1 MKRALSDRDAGR
13 IGALPLWGEAALP
26 PDRYRA
32 DDDER
37 GFTDVVRILV
47 RTWPWLKPMVIG
59 TWWER
64 ALPVSANGAENSDW
78 SFGYAP
84 VLVTVF
90 ALVGAFAGWL
100 PVGVNWQYDLLLGG
114 VTVMTVSSWIAAGA
128 SRWRGWWDQAYL
140 PIAAGAVLVLV
151 ALLANLF
158 AVLAVDGARDN
169 LAVALV
175 TVAALS
181 LWLVHFRRDRGV
193 SRVRVRVG
201 CHLVYYYAL
210 YWLSTLTG
218 LVAGLFTI
226 DLLNQSILQAE
237 PLTPFLADF
246 VGRQDLGSGAT
257 EALTLDQR
265 RELQWIYIVFVIAIG
280 TLTFPLAFGLPY
292 YNVWIL
298 QRINQDLRLALV
310 ERWHRLSLRYHGDH
324 RVGDSVYRIY
334 QDSAQVTA
342 IVGMLVSVLTQA
354 TTYATTITFLA
365 ALDPILGLM
374 GVTIA
379 VIAILW
385 GRWFSRRVRSRS
397 LTARETNSDLTSRT
411 QEVLGAIRV
420 IKACSAEDAEQRR
433 FEADS
438 VVAFNAAYRIR
449 SLVAGVSI
457 ILFVFAGTIL
467 LAGEFLMAVWAAEN
481 REAFAAAL
489 IGLIGLSFVR
499 WNLGAFQWARG
510 ELITGSEVVGGVL
523 RQWTNAQDMA
533 MGLDRVFE
541 ILDIEP
547 DVVNA
552 RDAVQLPTVINEIRF
567 DGVAFSYQTDRPV
580 LRDASFTARS
590 GEITAVVGPTGS
602 GKSTLMALL
611 TRLFDPDAGSIDIDG
626 VDLRRIDIESLRRN
640 VAIALQENVLFAL
653 SVRDNLRY
661 VAPDATDGQIRQACY
676 VSCVDDYVADLPD
689 GLDTLLGDRGGK
701 LSTGQRQRLSIARAI
716 AKDARILIL
725 DEPTAALDAATEH
738 RVLARLNDW
747 ARDAGGQRPRAIF
760 LITHRISTIRQA
772 DRILYLEAGR
782 IAEQGNHD
790 ALMAIPDGRYRCF
803 VETEA
808 ALSGQGCGKLGACAT
823 ETAR

>member
-1 MKRALSDRDAGR
+1 MKRGLSDADAER
-13 IGALPLWGEAALP
+13 VGALPLWGEAPLP
-26 PDRYRA
+26 PDRYRSDDA
-32 DDDER
+32 DGR
-37 GFTDVVRILV
+37 GFTDVVRILL

-59 TWWER
+59 TWRER
-64 ALPVSANGAENSDW
+64 ALPIATNGAKDSDW
-78 SFGYAP
+78 SFAYAP
-84 VLVTVF
+84 VLVTVL
-90 ALVGAFAGWL
+90 ALLGLLAGWL

-114 VTVMTVSSWIAAGA
+114 VATMAASSWVVVLGKSWEETSLLITAV
-128 SRWRGWWDQAYL
+128 
-140 PIAAGAVLVLV
+140 AVLVAV
-151 ALLANLF
+151 GLLANLF
-158 AVLAVDGARDN
+158 AVLAVDGTMDN
-169 LAVALV
+169 VAVGLV
-175 TVAALS
+175 TAGALG
-181 LWLVHFRRDRGV
+181 LWLVHFRRVRGV
-193 SRVRVRVG
+193 FRVRMRVG

-218 LVAGLFTI
+218 LITGLFTI

-246 VGRQDLGSGAT
+246 IGREDLGSGAT
-257 EALTLDQR
+257 EALTLGER
-265 RELQWIYIVFVIAIG
+265 RELQRVYIVFVFAIG
-280 TLTFPLAFGLPY
+280 TLTAPLTFGLPY

-310 ERWHRLSLRYHGDH
+310 ERWHQLSLRYHGDH

-342 IVGMLVSVLTQA
+342 IVGMLVSVATQA
-354 TTYATTITFLA
+354 TTYATTITFIA
-365 ALDPILGLM
+365 ALDPLLGLM
-374 GVTIA
+374 GATIA

-411 QEVLGAIRV
+411 QEILGAMRV

-438 VVAFNAAYRIR
+438 VVAFNAAYRVR

-457 ILFVFAGTIL
+457 IMFVFAGTIL
-467 LAGEFLMAVWAAEN
+467 LAGEFFMAVWAAEN
-481 REAFAAAL
+481 REAFAAVL
-489 IGLIGLSFVR
+489 IGLVGLSFVR

-510 ELITGSEVVGGVL
+510 ELITGSNVVGGVL

-552 RDAVQLPTVINEIRF
+552 PDAVPMPSAASDIRF
-567 DGVAFSYQTDRPV
+567 DRVAFAYQADRPV
-580 LRDASFTARS
+580 LGDASFTARL
-590 GEITAVVGPTGS
+590 GEITAIVGPTGS

-611 TRLFDPDAGSIDIDG
+611 TRLFDPDAGHIAIDG
-626 VDLRRIDIESLRRN
+626 VDLRRIDVESLRRN

-661 VAPDATDGQIRQACY
+661 AAPAATDEQIRLATY
-676 VSCVDDYVADLPD
+676 VSCVDDYVATLPD
-689 GLDTLLGDRGGK
+689 GLDTVLGDRGGK

-716 AKDARILIL
+716 AKDAPILIL

-738 RVLARLNDW
+738 RVLNRLDNW
-747 ARDAGGQRPRAIF
+747 ARGTDSQRRRAIF

-772 DRILYLEAGR
+772 HRILYLEAGR
-782 IAEQGNHD
+782 IAEQGDHD
-790 ALMAIPDGRYRCF
+790 ELMAIPDGRYRRF

-808 ALSGQGCGKLGACAT
+808 ALSEQVVAG
-823 ETAR
+823 

>member
-1 MKRALSDRDAGR
+1 MSDGDAER
-13 IGALPLWGEAALP
+13 VHALPLWGEAPLP
-26 PDRYRA
+26 PDRYRPDDA
-32 DDDER
+32 DGR
-37 GFTDVVRILV
+37 GFTDVARIML
-47 RTWPWLKPMVIG
+47 RTWPWLKPMVVG
-59 TWWER
+59 TWRER
-64 ALPVSANGAENSDW
+64 ALPISNNGAGDSDW
-78 SFGYAP
+78 SFAYAP
-84 VLVTVF
+84 VLVTVL
-90 ALVGAFAGWL
+90 ALLGPYAGWL
-100 PVGVNWQYDLLLGG
+100 PIGVNWQYDLLLGG
-114 VTVMTVSSWIAAGA
+114 VAMMAASSWVAVGARRWEETGLLIAAV
-128 SRWRGWWDQAYL
+128 
-140 PIAAGAVLVLV
+140 AVLVAV
-151 ALLANLF
+151 GVLANLF
-158 AVLAVDGARDN
+158 AVLAVDGTMDN
-169 LAVALV
+169 VAVGLV
-175 TVAALS
+175 TAGALS
-181 LWLVHFRRDRGV
+181 LWLVHFRRAQGAF
-193 SRVRVRVG
+193 RVRVRVG

-218 LVAGLFTI
+218 LITGLFTI

-246 VGRQDLGSGAT
+246 VGREDLGSGAT
-257 EALTLDQR
+257 EALTVAER
-265 RELQWIYIVFVIAIG
+265 RELQWIYMVFVFAIG
-280 TLTFPLAFGLPY
+280 TLTAPLRFGLPY

-310 ERWHRLSLRYHGDH
+310 ERWHQLSLRYHGDH

-354 TTYATTITFLA
+354 TTYGTTITFIA
-365 ALDPILGLM
+365 ALDPLLGLM
-374 GVTIA
+374 GATIA

-411 QEVLGAIRV
+411 QEVLGAMRV
-420 IKACSAEDAEQRR
+420 IKACSAENAEQRR
-433 FEADS
+433 FETDS
-438 VVAFNAAYRIR
+438 VVAFNAAYRVR

-457 ILFVFAGTIL
+457 IMFVFAGTVL
-467 LAGEFLMAVWAAEN
+467 LAGEFFMAVWAAEN
-481 REAFAAAL
+481 REAFAAVL
-489 IGLIGLSFVR
+489 IGLVGLSFVR

-510 ELITGSEVVGGVL
+510 ELITGSNVVGGVL

-552 RDAVQLPTVINEIRF
+552 PDAVPMPSTASDIRF
-567 DGVAFSYQTDRPV
+567 DRVAFAYQPDRPV
-580 LRDASFTARS
+580 LRDASFSARL
-590 GEITAVVGPTGS
+590 GEITAIVGPTGS

-611 TRLFDPDAGSIDIDG
+611 TRLFDPDGGQITIDG
-626 VDLRRIDIESLRRN
+626 VDLRRIDVESLRRN

-661 VAPDATDGQIRQACY
+661 AAPAATDEQIRLAAY
-676 VSCVDDYVADLPD
+676 VSCVDDYVASLPD
-689 GLDTLLGDRGGK
+689 GLDTVLGDRGGK

-716 AKDARILIL
+716 AKDAQILIL

-738 RVLARLNDW
+738 RVLNRLHNW
-747 ARDAGGQRPRAIF
+747 AGGNDSQRRRAIF

-772 DRILYLEAGR
+772 HRILYLEAGR

-790 ALMAIPDGRYRCF
+790 ELMAIPDGRYRRF

-808 ALSGQGCGKLGACAT
+808 ALSEQVVAG
-823 ETAR
+823 

>member
-1 MKRALSDRDAGR
+1 MLKSDGDAERTRAL
-13 IGALPLWGEAALP
+13 PFWGEAPLP
-26 PDRYRA
+26 PNRHRPDDA
-32 DDDER
+32 DGR
-37 GFTDVVRILV
+37 GFTDVMRILL
-47 RTWPWLKPMVIG
+47 RTWPWLKPLVIG
-59 TWWER
+59 TWRER
-64 ALPVSANGAENSDW
+64 ALPIATNGAEDSDW
-78 SFGYAP
+78 SFGYGP
-84 VLVTVF
+84 VLVTVL
-90 ALVGAFAGWL
+90 ALLGPFAGWL

-114 VTVMTVSSWIAAGA
+114 VAMMAVSSWITVVA
-128 SRWRGWWDQAYL
+128 RWWEETSLLVTAV
-140 PIAAGAVLVLV
+140 AVLIAV
-151 ALLANLF
+151 ALGANLF
-158 AVLAVDGARDN
+158 AVLAVDGAHDN

-175 TVAALS
+175 TVGALC
-181 LWLVHFRRDRGV
+181 LWLVHFRRARGV
-193 SRVRVRVG
+193 FRVRVRVG

-218 LVAGLFTI
+218 LITGLFTI

-246 VGRQDLGSGAT
+246 IGRDDLGSGAT
-257 EALTLDQR
+257 EALTLAER
-265 RELQWIYIVFVIAIG
+265 RELQGIYMVFVVAIG
-280 TLTFPLAFGLPY
+280 TLTFPLAYGLPY

-310 ERWHRLSLRYHGDH
+310 ERWHQLSLRYHGDH

-342 IVGMLVSVLTQA
+342 IVGMLVSVATQA
-354 TTYATTITFLA
+354 TTYATTITFIA
-365 ALDPILGLM
+365 ALDPLLGLM
-374 GVTIA
+374 GATIA

-397 LTARETNSDLTSRT
+397 LTAREANSDLTSRT
-411 QEVLGAIRV
+411 QEVLGAMRV

-457 ILFVFAGTIL
+457 IMFTFAGTIL
-467 LAGEFLMAVWAAEN
+467 LAGEFFMAVWAAEN
-481 REAFAAAL
+481 REAFAAVL
-489 IGLIGLSFVR
+489 IGLVGLSFVR
-499 WNLGAFQWARG
+499 WNLGAFEWARG
-510 ELITGSEVVGGVL
+510 ELIAGSNVVGGVL

-547 DVVNA
+547 DVANA
-552 RDAVQLPTVINEIRF
+552 PDAIPLPSGASEIRF
-567 DGVAFSYQTDRPV
+567 DRVAFAYQSDRSV
-580 LRDASFTARS
+580 LHDASFTARI
-590 GEITAVVGPTGS
+590 GEITAIVGPTGS

-611 TRLFDPDAGSIDIDG
+611 TRLFDPDAGSITIND
-626 VDLRRIDIESLRRN
+626 VDLRQIDIESLRHN

-661 VAPDATDGQIRQACY
+661 AAPDATDEQIRQAAY
-676 VSCVDDYVADLPD
+676 VSCVDDYVASLPD
-689 GLDTLLGDRGGK
+689 GLDTVLGDRGGK

-738 RVLARLNDW
+738 RVLERLDNW
-747 ARDAGGQRPRAIF
+747 ARGTDGQRQRAIF

-772 DRILYLEAGR
+772 HRILYLDEGR

-790 ALMAIPDGRYRCF
+790 ELMAIPDGRYRRF

-808 ALSGQGCGKLGACAT
+808 ALSEKVVAG
-823 ETAR
+823 

>member
-1 MKRALSDRDAGR
+1 MLNSDGDAERTRAL
-13 IGALPLWGEAALP
+13 PFWGEAPLP
-26 PDRYRA
+26 PDRYRPDDA
-32 DDDER
+32 DGR
-37 GFTDVVRILV
+37 GFTDVMRILL
-47 RTWPWLKPMVIG
+47 RTWPWLKPLVIG
-59 TWWER
+59 TWRER
-64 ALPVSANGAENSDW
+64 ALPIATNGAKDSDW
-78 SFGYAP
+78 SFRYGP
-84 VLVTVF
+84 LLVTVL
-90 ALVGAFAGWL
+90 ALLGPFAGWL

-114 VTVMTVSSWIAAGA
+114 VAVMAASSWIAVGA
-128 SRWRGWWDQAYL
+128 RRQDQTRLLAT
-140 PIAAGAVLVLV
+140 AVAVLVAV
-151 ALLANLF
+151 ALVANLF
-158 AVLAVDGARDN
+158 AVLALDGARDN

-175 TVAALS
+175 TVGALC
-181 LWLVHFRRDRGV
+181 LWLVHFRRAQGV
-193 SRVRVRVG
+193 FRVRVRVG

-218 LVAGLFTI
+218 LITGLFTI

-246 VGRQDLGSGAT
+246 IGREDLGSGAT
-257 EALTLDQR
+257 EALTLAER
-265 RELQWIYIVFVIAIG
+265 RELQGIYMVFVVAIG
-280 TLTFPLAFGLPY
+280 TLTFPLSYGLPY

-310 ERWHRLSLRYHGDH
+310 ERWHQLSLRYHGDH

-342 IVGMLVSVLTQA
+342 IVGMLVSVATQA
-354 TTYATTITFLA
+354 TTYATTITFIT
-365 ALDPILGLM
+365 ALDPLLGLM
-374 GVTIA
+374 GATIA

-397 LTARETNSDLTSRT
+397 LTAREANSDLTSRT
-411 QEVLGAIRV
+411 QEVLGAMRV
-420 IKACSAEDAEQRR
+420 IKACSAQDAEQRR

-457 ILFVFAGTIL
+457 IMFTFAGTIL
-467 LAGEFLMAVWAAEN
+467 LAGEFFMAVWAAEN
-481 REAFAAAL
+481 REAFAAVL
-489 IGLIGLSFVR
+489 IGLVGLSFVR
-499 WNLGAFQWARG
+499 WNLGAFEWARG
-510 ELITGSEVVGGVL
+510 ELIAGSNLVGGVL

-552 RDAVQLPTVINEIRF
+552 PDAIPLPSGASEIRF
-567 DGVAFSYQTDRPV
+567 DRVAFAYQSDRSV
-580 LRDASFTARS
+580 LHDASFTARI
-590 GEITAVVGPTGS
+590 GEITAIVGPTGS

-611 TRLFDPDAGSIDIDG
+611 TRLFDPDAGSITIDD
-626 VDLRRIDIESLRRN
+626 VDLRQIDIESLRHN

-661 VAPDATDGQIRQACY
+661 AAPDATDEQIRQAAY
-676 VSCVDDYVADLPD
+676 VSCVDDYVASLPD
-689 GLDTLLGDRGGK
+689 GLDTVLGDRGGK

-738 RVLARLNDW
+738 RVLERLDNW
-747 ARDAGGQRPRAIF
+747 ARGTDGQRQRAIF

-772 DRILYLEAGR
+772 HRTLYLDEGR

-790 ALMAIPDGRYRCF
+790 ELMAIPDGRYRRF

-808 ALSGQGCGKLGACAT
+808 ALSEKVVAG
-823 ETAR
+823 

>member
-1 MKRALSDRDAGR
+1 MSDGDAER
-13 IGALPLWGEAALP
+13 VRALPLWGEAPLP
-26 PDRYRA
+26 PDRYRPDDA
-32 DDDER
+32 DGR
-37 GFTDVVRILV
+37 GFTDVARIML
-47 RTWPWLKPMVIG
+47 RTWPWLKPMVVG
-59 TWWER
+59 TWRER
-64 ALPVSANGAENSDW
+64 ALPISTNGAGESDW
-78 SFGYAP
+78 SFAYAP
-84 VLVTVF
+84 VLVTVL
-90 ALVGAFAGWL
+90 ALLGPYAGWL
-100 PVGVNWQYDLLLGG
+100 PVGVNWQYDLLVGG
-114 VTVMTVSSWIAAGA
+114 VAMMAASSWVAVGARWWAETSLLIAAA
-128 SRWRGWWDQAYL
+128 
-140 PIAAGAVLVLV
+140 AVLVVV
-151 ALLANLF
+151 ALGINLF
-158 AVLAVDGARDN
+158 AVLVVEGMRDN

-175 TVAALS
+175 TAGALG
-181 LWLVHFRRDRGV
+181 LWLVHFRRARGAF
-193 SRVRVRVG
+193 RVRVRVG

-218 LVAGLFTI
+218 LITGLFTI

-246 VGRQDLGSGAT
+246 VGREDLGSGAT
-257 EALTLDQR
+257 EALTVAER
-265 RELQWIYIVFVIAIG
+265 RELQWIYMVFVFAIG
-280 TLTFPLAFGLPY
+280 TLTAPLRFGLPY

-310 ERWHRLSLRYHGDH
+310 ERWHQLSLRYHGDH

-354 TTYATTITFLA
+354 TTYATTITFIA
-365 ALDPILGLM
+365 ALDPLLGLM
-374 GVTIA
+374 GATIA

-411 QEVLGAIRV
+411 QEVLGAMRV
-420 IKACSAEDAEQRR
+420 IKASSAENMEQRR

-438 VVAFNAAYRIR
+438 VVAFNAAYRVR

-457 ILFVFAGTIL
+457 IMFVFAGTIL
-467 LAGEFLMAVWAAEN
+467 LAGEFFMAIWAAEN
-481 REAFAAAL
+481 RQAFAAVL
-489 IGLIGLSFVR
+489 IGLVGLSFVR

-510 ELITGSEVVGGVL
+510 ELITGSNVVGGVL

-552 RDAVQLPTVINEIRF
+552 PDAVPMPSTASDIRF
-567 DGVAFSYQTDRPV
+567 DRVAFAYQADRPV
-580 LRDASFTARS
+580 LRDASFTARL
-590 GEITAVVGPTGS
+590 GEITAIVGPTGS

-611 TRLFDPDAGSIDIDG
+611 TRLFDPDAGHIAIDG
-626 VDLRRIDIESLRRN
+626 VDLRRIDVESLRRN

-661 VAPDATDGQIRQACY
+661 AAPAASDEQIRLAAH
-676 VSCVDDYVADLPD
+676 VSCVDDYVASLPD
-689 GLDTLLGDRGGK
+689 GLDTVLGDRGGK
-701 LSTGQRQRLSIARAI
+701 LSTGQRQRLSIARAV
-716 AKDARILIL
+716 AKDAQILIL

-738 RVLARLNDW
+738 RVLNRLDNW
-747 ARDAGGQRPRAIF
+747 ARGADSQRRRAIF

-772 DRILYLEAGR
+772 HRILYIEAGR

-790 ALMAIPDGRYRCF
+790 ELMAIPDGRYRRF

-808 ALSGQGCGKLGACAT
+808 ALSEQVVAG
-823 ETAR
+823 

>member
-1 MKRALSDRDAGR
+1 MLKSDGDAERTRAL
-13 IGALPLWGEAALP
+13 PFWGEAPLP
-26 PDRYRA
+26 PDRHRTDDA
-32 DDDER
+32 DGR
-37 GFTDVVRILV
+37 GFTDVMRILL
-47 RTWPWLKPMVIG
+47 RTWPWLKPLVIG
-59 TWWER
+59 TWRER
-64 ALPVSANGAENSDW
+64 ALPIATNGAEDSDW

-84 VLVTVF
+84 VLVTVL
-90 ALVGAFAGWL
+90 ALLGPFAGWL

-114 VTVMTVSSWIAAGA
+114 VAVMAASSWIAVGA
-128 SRWRGWWDQAYL
+128 RWQGQTRLLAT
-140 PIAAGAVLVLV
+140 AVAVLVAV
-151 ALLANLF
+151 ALVANLF

-175 TVAALS
+175 TVGALC
-181 LWLVHFRRDRGV
+181 LWLVHFRRAQGV
-193 SRVRVRVG
+193 FRVRFRVG

-218 LVAGLFTI
+218 LVTGLFTI

-246 VGRQDLGSGAT
+246 IGREDLGSGAT
-257 EALTLDQR
+257 EALTLAER
-265 RELQWIYIVFVIAIG
+265 RELQGIYMVFVVAIG
-280 TLTFPLAFGLPY
+280 TLTFPLAYGLPY

-310 ERWHRLSLRYHGDH
+310 ERWHQLSLRYHGDH

-342 IVGMLVSVLTQA
+342 IVGMLVSVATQA
-354 TTYATTITFLA
+354 TTYATTITFIA
-365 ALDPILGLM
+365 ALDPLLGLM
-374 GVTIA
+374 GATIA

-397 LTARETNSDLTSRT
+397 LTAREANSDLTSRT
-411 QEVLGAIRV
+411 QEVLGAMRV
-420 IKACSAEDAEQRR
+420 IKACSAEDTEQRR

-457 ILFVFAGTIL
+457 IMFTLAGTIL
-467 LAGEFLMAVWAAEN
+467 LAGEFFMAVWAAEN
-481 REAFAAAL
+481 REAFAAVL
-489 IGLIGLSFVR
+489 IGLVGLSFVR
-499 WNLGAFQWARG
+499 WNLGAFQWARD
-510 ELITGSEVVGGVL
+510 ELIAGSNVVGGVL

-547 DVVNA
+547 DVANA
-552 RDAVQLPTVINEIRF
+552 PDAIPLPSGATEIRF
-567 DGVAFSYQTDRPV
+567 DRVAFAYQSDRSV
-580 LRDASFTARS
+580 LHDASFTARI
-590 GEITAVVGPTGS
+590 GEITAIVGPTGS

-611 TRLFDPDAGSIDIDG
+611 TRLFDPDAGSITIDD
-626 VDLRRIDIESLRRN
+626 VDLRKIDIESLRHN

-661 VAPDATDGQIRQACY
+661 AAPDATDEQIRQAAY
-676 VSCVDDYVADLPD
+676 VSCVDDYVAGLPD
-689 GLDTLLGDRGGK
+689 GLDTVLGDRGGK

-738 RVLARLNDW
+738 RVLERLDNW
-747 ARDAGGQRPRAIF
+747 ARGTDGQRQRAIF

-772 DRILYLEAGR
+772 HRILYLDEGR

-790 ALMAIPDGRYRCF
+790 ELMAIPDGRYRRF

-808 ALSGQGCGKLGACAT
+808 ALSEKVVGG
-823 ETAR
+823 

>member
-1 MKRALSDRDAGR
+1 MKRGLSDRDGER
-13 IGALPLWGEAALP
+13 VGALPLWGEAPLP
-26 PDRYRA
+26 PDRFRPDNA
-32 DDDER
+32 DGR
-37 GFTDVVRILV
+37 GFTDVVRIML
-47 RTWPWLKPMVIG
+47 RTWPWLKPMVVG
-59 TWWER
+59 TWRER
-64 ALPVSANGAENSDW
+64 AVPISTNGAKDSDW
-78 SFGYAP
+78 SFAYAP
-84 VLVTVF
+84 VLVTVL
-90 ALVGAFAGWL
+90 ALLGPYAGWL

-114 VTVMTVSSWIAAGA
+114 VAMMAASSWVAVGAKWWAETSLLIAAA
-128 SRWRGWWDQAYL
+128 
-140 PIAAGAVLVLV
+140 AVLVVV
-151 ALLANLF
+151 ALGINLF
-158 AVLAVDGARDN
+158 AVLAVEGMRDN
-169 LAVALV
+169 VVVALV
-175 TVAALS
+175 TAGALG
-181 LWLVHFRRDRGV
+181 LWLVHFRRARGV
-193 SRVRVRVG
+193 FRVRVRVG

-218 LVAGLFTI
+218 LVTGLFTI

-246 VGRQDLGSGAT
+246 VGREDLGSGAT
-257 EALTLDQR
+257 EALTLAER
-265 RELQWIYIVFVIAIG
+265 RELQGIYIVFVFAIG
-280 TLTFPLAFGLPY
+280 TLTAPLRFGLPY

-310 ERWHRLSLRYHGDH
+310 ERWHQLSLRYHGDH

-354 TTYATTITFLA
+354 TTYATTITFIA
-365 ALDPILGLM
+365 ALDPLLGLM
-374 GVTIA
+374 GATIA

-411 QEVLGAIRV
+411 QEVLGAMRV
-420 IKACSAEDAEQRR
+420 IKACSAEAAEQRR

-438 VVAFNAAYRIR
+438 VVAFNAAYRVR

-457 ILFVFAGTIL
+457 IMFVFAGTVL
-467 LAGEFLMAVWAAEN
+467 LAGEFFMAVWAAEN
-481 REAFAAAL
+481 REAFAAVL
-489 IGLIGLSFVR
+489 IGLVGLSFVR

-510 ELITGSEVVGGVL
+510 ELITGSNVVGGVL

-552 RDAVQLPTVINEIRF
+552 PDAVPMPSTASDIRF
-567 DGVAFSYQTDRPV
+567 DRVAFAYQADRPV
-580 LRDASFTARS
+580 LEDASFSARL
-590 GEITAVVGPTGS
+590 GEITAIVGPTGS

-611 TRLFDPDAGSIDIDG
+611 TRLFDPDSGHIAIDG
-626 VDLRRIDIESLRRN
+626 VDLRRIDVESLRRN

-661 VAPDATDGQIRQACY
+661 AAPAATDEQIRQAAY
-676 VSCVDDYVADLPD
+676 VSCVDDYVASLPE
-689 GLDTLLGDRGGK
+689 GLDTVLGDRGGK

-716 AKDARILIL
+716 AKDAQILIL

-738 RVLARLNDW
+738 RVLNRLDDW
-747 ARDAGGQRPRAIF
+747 ARGTDSQRRRAIF

-772 DRILYLEAGR
+772 HRILYLDAGR
-782 IAEQGNHD
+782 IAEQGSHD
-790 ALMAIPDGRYRCF
+790 ELMAIPDGRYRRF

-808 ALSGQGCGKLGACAT
+808 ALSEQVVAG
-823 ETAR
+823 

>member
-1 MKRALSDRDAGR
+1 MKRGLSDPDAER
-13 IGALPLWGEAALP
+13 VGALPLWSEAPLP
-26 PDRYRA
+26 PDRYRPDDA
-32 DDDER
+32 DRR
-37 GFTDVVRILV
+37 GFTDVVRIML
-47 RTWPWLKPMVIG
+47 RTWPWLKPMVVG
-59 TWWER
+59 TWRER
-64 ALPVSANGAENSDW
+64 ALPISTNGTGDSDW
-78 SFGYAP
+78 SFAYAP
-84 VLVTVF
+84 VLVTVL
-90 ALVGAFAGWL
+90 ALLGPYAGWL
-100 PVGVNWQYDLLLGG
+100 PLGVNWQYDLLLGG
-114 VTVMTVSSWIAAGA
+114 VATMAASSWVAVGARWWAETSLLIAAV
-128 SRWRGWWDQAYL
+128 
-140 PIAAGAVLVLV
+140 AVLVVV
-151 ALLANLF
+151 ALGINLF
-158 AVLAVDGARDN
+158 AVLAVEGMLDN
-169 LAVALV
+169 VAVALV
-175 TVAALS
+175 TAGALG
-181 LWLVHFRRDRGV
+181 LWLVHFRRARGV
-193 SRVRVRVG
+193 FQVRVRVG

-218 LVAGLFTI
+218 LVTGLFTI

-246 VGRQDLGSGAT
+246 VGREDLGSGAT
-257 EALTLDQR
+257 EALTLAER
-265 RELQWIYIVFVIAIG
+265 RELQWIYMVFVFAIG
-280 TLTFPLAFGLPY
+280 TLTAPLRFGLPY

-310 ERWHRLSLRYHGDH
+310 ERWHQLSLRYHGDH

-354 TTYATTITFLA
+354 TTYATTITFIA
-365 ALDPILGLM
+365 ALDPLLGLM
-374 GVTIA
+374 GATIA

-411 QEVLGAIRV
+411 QEVLGAMRV

-438 VVAFNAAYRIR
+438 VVAFNAAYRVR

-457 ILFVFAGTIL
+457 IMFVFAGTIL
-467 LAGEFLMAVWAAEN
+467 LAGEFFMAIWAAEN
-481 REAFAAAL
+481 REAFAAVL
-489 IGLIGLSFVR
+489 IGLVGLSFVR

-510 ELITGSEVVGGVL
+510 ELITGSNVVGGVL

-547 DVVNA
+547 DIVNA
-552 RDAVQLPTVINEIRF
+552 PDAVPMPSTASDIRF
-567 DGVAFSYQTDRPV
+567 DRVAFAYQADRPV
-580 LRDASFTARS
+580 LRDASFAARL
-590 GEITAVVGPTGS
+590 GEITAIVGPTGS

-611 TRLFDPDAGSIDIDG
+611 TRLFDPDAGQIAIDG
-626 VDLRRIDIESLRRN
+626 VDLRRIDVESLRRN

-661 VAPDATDGQIRQACY
+661 AAPAATDEQIRLAAY
-676 VSCVDDYVADLPD
+676 VSCVDDYVASLPD
-689 GLDTLLGDRGGK
+689 GLDTVLGDRGGK

-716 AKDARILIL
+716 AKDAQILIL

-738 RVLARLNDW
+738 RVLNRLDNW
-747 ARDAGGQRPRAIF
+747 AQGTDSQRRRAIF

-772 DRILYLEAGR
+772 HRILYIEAGR
-782 IAEQGNHD
+782 IAEQGDHD
-790 ALMAIPDGRYRCF
+790 ELMAIPDGRYRRF

-808 ALSGQGCGKLGACAT
+808 ALSEQVVAG
-823 ETAR
+823 

>member
-1 MKRALSDRDAGR
+1 MLKSDGDAARTRAL
-13 IGALPLWGEAALP
+13 PFWGEAPLP
-26 PDRYRA
+26 PDRYRPDDA
-32 DDDER
+32 DGR
-37 GFTDVVRILV
+37 GFTDVMRILL
-47 RTWPWLKPMVIG
+47 RTWPWLKPLVIG
-59 TWWER
+59 TWRER
-64 ALPVSANGAENSDW
+64 ALPIATNGAKDSDW
-78 SFGYAP
+78 SFRYGP
-84 VLVTVF
+84 LLVTVL
-90 ALVGAFAGWL
+90 ALLGPFAGWL

-114 VTVMTVSSWIAAGA
+114 VAVMAASSWIAVGA
-128 SRWRGWWDQAYL
+128 MWQDQTRLLAT
-140 PIAAGAVLVLV
+140 AVAVLVAV
-151 ALLANLF
+151 ALVANLF

-175 TVAALS
+175 TVGALC
-181 LWLVHFRRDRGV
+181 LWLVHFRRAQGV
-193 SRVRVRVG
+193 FRVRVRVG

-218 LVAGLFTI
+218 LITGLFTI

-246 VGRQDLGSGAT
+246 IGREDLGSGAT
-257 EALTLDQR
+257 EALTLAER
-265 RELQWIYIVFVIAIG
+265 RELQGIYMVFVVAIG
-280 TLTFPLAFGLPY
+280 TLTFPLSYGLPY

-310 ERWHRLSLRYHGDH
+310 ERWHQLSLRYHGDH

-342 IVGMLVSVLTQA
+342 IVGMLVSVATQA
-354 TTYATTITFLA
+354 TTYATTITFIT
-365 ALDPILGLM
+365 ALDPLLGLM
-374 GVTIA
+374 GATIA

-397 LTARETNSDLTSRT
+397 LTAREANSDLTSRT
-411 QEVLGAIRV
+411 QEVLGAMRV

-457 ILFVFAGTIL
+457 IMFTFAGTIL
-467 LAGEFLMAVWAAEN
+467 LAGEFFMAVWAAEN
-481 REAFAAAL
+481 REAFAAVL
-489 IGLIGLSFVR
+489 IGLVGLSFVR
-499 WNLGAFQWARG
+499 WNLGAFEWARG
-510 ELITGSEVVGGVL
+510 ELIAGSNLVGGVL

-552 RDAVQLPTVINEIRF
+552 PDAVPLPIGATEIRF
-567 DGVAFSYQTDRPV
+567 DRVAFAYQSDRSV
-580 LRDASFTARS
+580 LHDASFTARI
-590 GEITAVVGPTGS
+590 GEITAIVGPTGS

-611 TRLFDPDAGSIDIDG
+611 TRLFDPDAGSITIDD
-626 VDLRRIDIESLRRN
+626 VDLRQIDIESLRHN

-661 VAPDATDGQIRQACY
+661 AAPDATDEQIRQAAY
-676 VSCVDDYVADLPD
+676 VSCVDDYVASLPD
-689 GLDTLLGDRGGK
+689 GLDTVLGDRGGK

-738 RVLARLNDW
+738 RVLERLDNW
-747 ARDAGGQRPRAIF
+747 ARGTDGQRQRAIF

-772 DRILYLEAGR
+772 HRTLYLDEGR

-790 ALMAIPDGRYRCF
+790 ELMAIPDGRYRRF

-808 ALSGQGCGKLGACAT
+808 ALSEKVVAG
-823 ETAR
+823 

>member
-1 MKRALSDRDAGR
+1 MKRRLSERDAER
-13 IGALPLWGEAALP
+13 IGALPLWGEAPLP

-32 DDDER
+32 DDADGR
-37 GFTDVVRILV
+37 GFTDVVRILL
-47 RTWPWLKPMVIG
+47 RTWPWLKPLVVG
-59 TWWER
+59 TWRER
-64 ALPVSANGAENSDW
+64 ALPVSTNGAKDSDW
-78 SFGYAP
+78 SCGYAP
-84 VLVTVF
+84 VLVTVL
-90 ALVGAFAGWL
+90 AMAGPLSGWL

-114 VTVMTVSSWIAAGA
+114 VLVMAVSSWIAVGA
-128 SRWRGWWDQAYL
+128 RRWEETTLQV
-140 PIAAGAVLVLV
+140 AAVVVLVAV

-158 AVLAVDGARDN
+158 AVLAVEGALDN
-169 LAVALV
+169 VAVAMV
-175 TVAALS
+175 TVAALG
-181 LWLVHFRRDRGV
+181 LWLVHFRRAHGV
-193 SRVRVRVG
+193 FRVRVRVG

-218 LVAGLFTI
+218 LVTGLFTI

-246 VGRQDLGSGAT
+246 IGREDLGSGAT
-257 EALTLDQR
+257 EALTLAER
-265 RELQWIYIVFVIAIG
+265 RELQWIYMVFVFAIG
-280 TLTFPLAFGLPY
+280 TLTFPLAYGLPY

-310 ERWHRLSLRYHGDH
+310 ERWHQLSLRYHGDH

-354 TTYATTITFLA
+354 TTYATTIAFIA
-365 ALDPILGLM
+365 ALDPYLGLM

-379 VIAILW
+379 GIAILW

-411 QEVLGAIRV
+411 QEVLGAMRV

-457 ILFVFAGTIL
+457 IMFTFAGTIL
-467 LAGEFLMAVWAAEN
+467 LAGEFFMAVWAAEN
-481 REAFAAAL
+481 REAFAAVL
-489 IGLIGLSFVR
+489 IGLVGLSFVR
-499 WNLGAFQWARG
+499 WNLGAFQWARD
-510 ELITGSEVVGGVL
+510 ELISGSNVVGGVL
-523 RQWTNAQDMA
+523 RQWANAQDMA

-547 DVVNA
+547 DVANA
-552 RDAVQLPTVINEIRF
+552 PDAMPMPRVASEIRF
-567 DGVAFSYQTDRPV
+567 DGVAFAYQADRPV
-580 LRDASFTARS
+580 LHDATFAARL
-590 GEITAVVGPTGS
+590 GEITAIVGPTGS

-611 TRLFDPDAGSIDIDG
+611 TRLFDPDAGNITIDG
-626 VDLRRIDIESLRRN
+626 VDLRRIDVDSLRRN
-640 VAIALQENVLFAL
+640 VSIALQENVLFAL

-661 VAPDATDGQIRQACY
+661 AAPDATDEQIRQAVY
-676 VSCVDDYVADLPD
+676 VSCVDDYVASLPD

-716 AKDARILIL
+716 AKDAQILIL

-738 RVLARLNDW
+738 RVLERLDTW
-747 ARDAGGQRPRAIF
+747 AKGADGKRRRAIF

-772 DRILYLEAGR
+772 HRILYLETGS

-790 ALMAIPDGRYRCF
+790 ELMAITDGRYRRF

-808 ALSGQGCGKLGACAT
+808 ALSERVGAG
-823 ETAR
+823 

>member
-1 MKRALSDRDAGR
+1 MLKSDGDAQRTRAL
-13 IGALPLWGEAALP
+13 PFWGEAPLP
-26 PDRYRA
+26 PDRYRPDDA
-32 DDDER
+32 DGR
-37 GFTDVVRILV
+37 GFTDVMRILL
-47 RTWPWLKPMVIG
+47 RTWPWLKPLVIG
-59 TWWER
+59 TWRER
-64 ALPVSANGAENSDW
+64 ALPIATNGAEGSDW
-78 SFGYAP
+78 SFGYGP
-84 VLVTVF
+84 VLVTVL
-90 ALVGAFAGWL
+90 ALLGPFAGWL
-100 PVGVNWQYDLLLGG
+100 PIGVDWQYDLLLGG
-114 VTVMTVSSWIAAGA
+114 VAMMAASSWIAVVA
-128 SRWRGWWDQAYL
+128 RWWGQTSLLVTAV
-140 PIAAGAVLVLV
+140 AVLAAV
-151 ALLANLF
+151 ALVANLF

-175 TVAALS
+175 TVGALC
-181 LWLVHFRRDRGV
+181 LWLVHFRRARGV
-193 SRVRVRVG
+193 FRVRIRVG

-218 LVAGLFTI
+218 LITGLFTI

-246 VGRQDLGSGAT
+246 IGREDLGSGAT
-257 EALTLDQR
+257 EALTLAER
-265 RELQWIYIVFVIAIG
+265 RELQGIYMVFVVAIG
-280 TLTFPLAFGLPY
+280 TLTFPLAYGLPY

-310 ERWHRLSLRYHGDH
+310 ERWHQLSLRYHGDH

-342 IVGMLVSVLTQA
+342 IVGMLVSVATQA
-354 TTYATTITFLA
+354 TTYATTITFIT
-365 ALDPILGLM
+365 ALDPLLGLM
-374 GVTIA
+374 GATIA

-397 LTARETNSDLTSRT
+397 LTAREANSDLTSRT
-411 QEVLGAIRV
+411 QEVLGAMRV
-420 IKACSAEDAEQRR
+420 IKACSAEDTEQRR

-457 ILFVFAGTIL
+457 IMFTLAGTIL
-467 LAGEFLMAVWAAEN
+467 LAGEFFMAVWAAEN
-481 REAFAAAL
+481 REAFAAVL
-489 IGLIGLSFVR
+489 IGLVGLSFVR
-499 WNLGAFQWARG
+499 WNLGAFQWARD
-510 ELITGSEVVGGVL
+510 ELVAGSNVVGGVL

-552 RDAVQLPTVINEIRF
+552 PDAIPLPSGASEIRF
-567 DGVAFSYQTDRPV
+567 DRVAFAYQSDRPV
-580 LRDASFTARS
+580 LHDASFTARI
-590 GEITAVVGPTGS
+590 GEITAIVGPTGS

-611 TRLFDPDAGSIDIDG
+611 TRLFDPDAGSIAIDD
-626 VDLRRIDIESLRRN
+626 VDLRRIDIESLRHN

-661 VAPDATDGQIRQACY
+661 AAPDATDEQIRQAAY
-676 VSCVDDYVADLPD
+676 VSCVDDYVASLPD
-689 GLDTLLGDRGGK
+689 GLDTVLGDRGGK

-738 RVLARLNDW
+738 RVLVRLDNW
-747 ARDAGGQRPRAIF
+747 ARGTDGQRQRAIF

-772 DRILYLEAGR
+772 HRILYLDEGR

-790 ALMAIPDGRYRCF
+790 ELMAIPEGRYRRF

-808 ALSGQGCGKLGACAT
+808 ALSEKVVAG
-823 ETAR
+823 